1 MKYLLV
7 GSTRANSGKSAT
19 ILGLGLKLQQLGL
32 EIGYSKPL
40 GTFTS
45 VKLPEIT
52 NAVDA
57 DVQFISRTLG
67 LKPEHCR
74 PPLVSLGRETLKER
88 LSGSDR
94 VDYFAQ
100 LKQQAESQS
109 QADLILVEAP
119 ANTAEG
125 TLFGLNLEAI
135 SEALDAQFLLVI
147 RYGSLLVAEHMMIS
161 KARFGDRLL
170 GVVINDIP
178 DPEFATAQEVLA
190 PFLESLGIPV
200 LALMPENRIL
210 RSVSVQQ
217 LIEHLDATI
226 LYSSE
231 HTNLADLMV
240 EELKIGAMNVNSA
253 QIFFRKSFNKAVV
266 TASDRVD
273 IQLAALETST
283 NCLVL
288 TGTPIVSPE
297 TLQRATE
304 LEVPILSVNTDTLT
318 TVGIIENSLGRV
330 RLNEGIKVECIQT
343 MLNNHFNFKRLLELL
358 QISVKV

>member
-19 ILGLGLKLQQLGL
+19 ILGLGLKLQEMGL

-45 VKLPEIT
+45 LNLPDVTTAI
-52 NAVDA
+52 DA
-57 DVQFISRTLG
+57 DVQFISQTLG
-67 LKPEHCR
+67 LNLAHCR
-74 PPLVSLGRETLKER
+74 PPLVSLGRETLKNR
-88 LSGSDR
+88 LVGDDR

-100 LKQQAESQS
+100 LKAQAESKPPG
-109 QADLILVEAP
+109 DLILVEAP

-135 SEALDAQFLLVI
+135 SEALAAPFLLVI

-161 KARFGDRLL
+161 KERFGDRLL

-178 DPEFATAQEVLA
+178 DAEFVTAEDVLA

-200 LALMPENRIL
+200 LALMPENRVL

-217 LIEHLDATI
+217 LVEHLDATI
-226 LYSSE
+226 LYRSE
-231 HTNLADLMV
+231 QTNLADLMV

-288 TGTPIVSPE
+288 TGTPTVSPE

-330 RLNEGIKVECIQT
+330 RLNEGIKVQCIQK
-343 MLNNHFNFKRLLELL
+343 MMDEHFNFKRLLELL
-358 QISVKV
+358 QIPIKD